1 MQEVSNKISKIV
13 KNLFGLEENA
23 ELTIPD
29 EKFGD
34 FSTNI
39 AMRLSKQL
47 SKNPREIAETIV
59 QELQTDENFKKVEIA
74 GPGFI
79 NIFLNDNY
87 LASSWSLEAPKFYK
101 NKIVIAEYSDPN
113 AFKALHAGHLYT
125 TLVGNAIA
133 NIIE

>member
-13 KNLFGLEENA
+13 KNLFGLGESA

-47 SKNPREIAETIV
+47 SKNPREIA
-59 QELQTDENFKKVEIA
+59 
-74 GPGFI
+74 
-79 NIFLNDNY
+79 
-87 LASSWSLEAPKFYK
+87 
-101 NKIVIAEYSDPN
+101 
-113 AFKALHAGHLYT
+113 
-125 TLVGNAIA
+125 
-133 NIIE
+133 

>member
-47 SKNPREIAETIV
+47 SKKYYITS
-59 QELQTDENFKKVEIA
+59 T
-74 GPGFI
+74 FI
-79 NIFLNDNY
+79 
-87 LASSWSLEAPKFYK
+87 
-101 NKIVIAEYSDPN
+101 
-113 AFKALHAGHLYT
+113 
-125 TLVGNAIA
+125 
-133 NIIE
+133 